1 MVSSAGGTAISGSN
15 TGNMCSM
22 SGDIGA
28 RDEFQALLQSIR
40 AQGGIYLFG
49 GKKCTLRITGGRKTP
64 DRGICRNRL
73 IPECNQPGTAVRVTK
88 IGMCIIDSGVYHGD
102 QDSFSGQAV
111 ACVFLDSTQAGG
123 LPGRN
128 NFKEKLSGAFDIDDL
143 GERGQFRNVIF

>member
-49 GKKCTLRITGGRKTP
+49 GKSVPCG
-64 DRGICRNRL
+64 
-73 IPECNQPGTAVRVTK
+73 
-88 IGMCIIDSGVYHGD
+88 
-102 QDSFSGQAV
+102 
-111 ACVFLDSTQAGG
+111 
-123 LPGRN
+123 
-128 NFKEKLSGAFDIDDL
+128 
-143 GERGQFRNVIF
+143 